1 VNGEPLWKLH
11 RIEDK
16 YTHNGQLVYGIM
28 YYEEKPRHMYAV
40 ETSEVELKYPH
51 EVQTWETHFGKT
63 WERRHG
69 ARGSKMGNPW
79 ISGAKP
85 PSTPAGNRRSSSA
98 ASDKRS
104 FHDTPGKAKQEP
116 QQGKKTK
123 KDDDPCAIYD
133 FPKDDDED
141 LGDAIPEDDED
152 VFGSTGATANSSS
165 SKPGPMAPPPRPLPK
180 FKTPL
185 PVTSA
190 PLVDDD
196 DDIEDSPTRPSVR
209 SSHKSA
215 ASIMPSS
222 PTKGASNLLRI
233 PIRATATS
241 QVGQTAST
249 PSLGPS
255 SVGSGSMAPPPRSS
269 SVASMS
275 GARGRAGRFPASGSN
290 IPVLQSRPGVA
301 PTQVS
306 ANSTSIQQAPSSRNL
321 GAQRP
326 TAVPS
331 SLGRMGSSAPPAA
344 SSKPQAM
351 IPARRTSP
359 IPASNAAPIA
369 AGTSTEE
376 SDSDDEPLLR
386 RRSRKSTSLDV
397 PSAPAAA
404 RHSNSDDDSTQD
416 EGNASGQDA
425 NRSGNGMEDSDDEQ
439 DGGVLL
445 SPEEATSSQKG
456 TDESEESPAADAPT
470 GATDIRDSDAEDD
483 ESIENLI
490 DVDGMLEDA
499 NQVGEAAYAES
510 QMEMQEEA
518 NEHNSEDE
526 DEEPPLTQARLDD
539 GTLVY
544 DNYSEKL
551 IRAHSN
557 GIYALVRVVMALDGM
572 PCDRWVKNR
581 KESKV
586 CDYKDLKFV
595 LWIMMIGWDP
605 LILKHLVHGDIPS
618 QYQKGGELSKK
629 LRALKNLP
637 KNIETPSIYMQYLV
651 DLDGNAPPQKDLL
664 KILDY
669 AEDYVQGLNDP
680 SNKTSHALALV
691 VDQALPSKVW
701 NREKAMRGE
710 RRYIEGRTQARK
722 CNFWIAAARQRLEG
736 LSPDESLARP
746 WAECGYATHPN
757 ERLDQHAKHTSSN
770 YLMNLTDA
778 ICKTQFQGKYIIS
791 QFVVHQIIHYTHA
804 MYGEVLA
811 SRIGLVYTNQG
822 GGFSHFQAGVS
833 HASVSK
839 TDKGHFSRKQTLTSN
854 NKAFLLRINEEFC
867 RMQEK
872 TDLLNEYAD
881 QVQRE
886 EDVIGEMYALAQ
898 VTEEFVT
905 DLQEKK
911 KQWAATVK
919 ETDTLLAFL
928 EFTSKLK
935 GADD

>member
-1 VNGEPLWKLH
+1 LDVNGEPLWKLYK
-11 RIEDK
+11 IEDK

-28 YYEEKPRHMYAV
+28 YYEEKPRRMYAV
-40 ETSEVELKYPH
+40 RTSEVELKYPG
-51 EVQTWETHFGKT
+51 EVQTWEKQFGKA

-79 ISGAKP
+79 MSGAKP
-85 PSTPAGNRRSSSA
+85 PSTPAGNRRSGSA
-98 ASDKRS
+98 ASEKRS

-123 KDDDPCAIYD
+123 KDEDPYAIFD
-133 FPKDDDED
+133 IPKDDDED
-141 LGDAIPEDDED
+141 LDDAIPEDGED
-152 VFGSTGATANSSS
+152 VFASTGATAKSSS

-180 FKTPL
+180 FKTRL
-185 PVTSA
+185 PATSA
-190 PLVDDD
+190 ALVDDD
-196 DDIEDSPTRPSVR
+196 DDIEDSPTRPSVGNSR
-209 SSHKSA
+209 KSA
-215 ASIMPSS
+215 TSTMPSS

-241 QVGQTAST
+241 QVGQTTST

-255 SVGSGSMAPPPRSS
+255 SVGPRSMAPPPTSS

-275 GARGRAGRFPASGSN
+275 GARGRGGRFPVSGSN

-306 ANSTSIQQAPSSRNL
+306 ANSTSIQQSSTNSQALSSRNL
-321 GAQRP
+321 GAQRS

-331 SLGRMGSSAPPAA
+331 SLGRVGSSAPLAA
-344 SSKPQAM
+344 SSRPQAM

-359 IPASNAAPIA
+359 IPASNVAPIA
-369 AGTSTEE
+369 AAATCTE
-376 SDSDDEPLLR
+376 SDSDEEPLFR

-397 PSAPAAA
+397 PSAPAAAGPNA

-425 NRSGNGMEDSDDEQ
+425 NRSGNGKGDSDQEMDDAGLDTIQ
-439 DGGVLL
+439 
-445 SPEEATSSQKG
+445 SPEEATPGQIG
-456 TDESEESPAADAPT
+456 TGESEESPADAPT
-470 GATDIRDSDAEDD
+470 DDTEIRDSDEEDD

-490 DVDGMLEDA
+490 DVDGMLEGI
-499 NQVGEAAYAES
+499 NQLAEAAYAES

-518 NEHNSEDE
+518 NEDNSEDE
-526 DEEPPLTQARLDD
+526 DEEPPVTQARLDD

-544 DNYSEKL
+544 DAYSEKL
-551 IRAHSN
+551 IRAHDQSLH
-557 GIYALVRVVMALDGM
+557 ALVRVVMDLDGM

-581 KESKV
+581 KDSKV
-586 CDYKDLKFV
+586 CDYKDLRFV
-595 LWIMMIGWDP
+595 LWVMMIGWDP

-680 SNKTSHALALV
+680 NNKTSHALALI

-722 CNFWIAAARQRLEG
+722 CNAWIAAARQCLEG
-736 LSPDESLARP
+736 LSPDESPARP

-757 ERLDQHAKHTSSN
+757 ERLDQHAKHTSSH

-778 ICKTQFQGKYIIS
+778 ICKTQFQGKYTIS
-791 QFVVHQIIHYTHA
+791 QFVVHQLIHYTHA

-822 GGFSHFQAGVS
+822 GGFCHFQAGVS

-839 TDKGHFSRKQTLTSN
+839 TDKGHFSRKQTLMSK
-854 NKAFLLRINEEFC
+854 NKDFLLRTNEEFC
-867 RMQEK
+867 RMQERIE
-872 TDLLNEYAD
+872 LLNAYAEQAQR
-881 QVQRE
+881 QV
-886 EDVIGEMYALAQ
+886 DVIGEL
-898 VTEEFVT
+898 
-905 DLQEKK
+905 
-911 KQWAATVK
+911 
-919 ETDTLLAFL
+919 
-928 EFTSKLK
+928 
-935 GADD
+935 